1 MSTCPVCGS
10 PVGLEQAACPACGF
24 KLSGSTQ
31 SFRPIQMDVAPVAA
45 ESVAKPKS
53 ARIRVTRGPQP
64 EAVFRLSDREL
75 SVGRSPQC
83 DIFLNDMTVSR
94 DHATI
99 RPFGGG
105 FEVVDCNSFN
115 GVWVNNASVERRL
128 LKPGDVLQIGV
139 FCLVYEE
146 E

>member
-10 PVGLEQAACPACGF
+10 PVEPDESACAACGF
-24 KLSGSTQ
+24 KLLGSTQ
-31 SFRPIQMDVAPVAA
+31 SFRPIQMEVS
-45 ESVAKPKS
+45 SVAVDAAAQPKH

-99 RPFGGG
+99 CPLGNGY
-105 FEVVDCNSFN
+105 EVIDRNSFN